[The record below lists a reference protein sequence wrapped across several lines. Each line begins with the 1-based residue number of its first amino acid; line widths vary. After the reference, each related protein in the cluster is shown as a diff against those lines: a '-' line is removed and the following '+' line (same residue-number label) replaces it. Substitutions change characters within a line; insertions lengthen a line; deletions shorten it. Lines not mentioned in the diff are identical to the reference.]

1 MILDTTREKTITN
14 LNGSRKFQMKSSAKA
29 FQILSSGIYER
40 KVEAIV
46 RELSCNA
53 YDSHVAA
60 GKKDV
65 PFKVNLPTGLD
76 PKFSVEDF
84 GIGLSEAEV
93 YSVYTT
99 YFESTKTDDNDMIGA
114 LGLGSKTPFSYTD
127 SFTITARKDGQEC
140 VFTASIS
147 ESGEPEVVK
156 LYGRPWVGSNGVTV
170 TVDVSSADIGEFI
183 NSAEKVYG
191 WFQVKP
197 ILNKAV
203 DYDISEEVLS
213 NIKDFG
219 YHLEASSG
227 RYHRAECK
235 VVMGNVAYSLELS
248 DIISRSGADLN
259 SFIEQLNNTA
269 ADIYFSVEIGEADV
283 AASRETLSLDDRTK
297 ANLRTKLGLIQAE
310 FKANTIAKVQ
320 KMNSV
325 FEAYFTLT
333 KFEQRHAIGE
343 PINGYSLADL
353 KKHPA
358 IDVEV
363 DHLVHPV
370 IFNTLMSYDIAI
382 LGDYGRSW
390 RSEPR
395 SKRATKESFTHLIHK
410 DKVTMQHTVV
420 VVINDCER
428 KLGIKDAIVANNDLP
443 NKVMVIHDKNTVLT
457 ADLESAI
464 SHLTF
469 GCYTIVYTS
478 SFWDGKMAVGKK
490 STGGLADE
498 TIKAQILLQGK
509 YFSYVQ
515 KDFVGVDKS
524 RWAYARYD
532 GMNDITIDGKLVMR
546 HQLNRMLKE
555 LDLDGIVAYNGN
567 NEAKVKRIIDN
578 DFGKLVK
585 EAGNKRDLEIQLNID
600 KVRAAYSSGLEILE
614 GYESFSS
621 AILNKVPTHPECSNF
636 IKGGLVVTK
645 ESQKPID
652 YRLELFNN
660 TLRQVRKENVVL
672 ATVLRDMRRFD
683 AEAIEDI
690 KGYMAYLKQRKGK

>member
-1 MILDTTREKTITN
+1 
-14 LNGSRKFQMKSSAKA
+14 MKSSAKA

-40 KVEAIV
+40 KIEAIV

-84 GIGLSEAEV
+84 GIGLSEEEV

-156 LYGRPWVGSNGVTV
+156 LYGRPWVGCNGVTV
-170 TVDVSSADIGEFI
+170 TVDVASADIRDFI
-183 NSAEKVYG
+183 TAAEKVYG

-197 ILNKAV
+197 ILNKV
-203 DYDISEEVLS
+203 IDYDISEEVLS

-219 YHLEASSG
+219 YHLDSG
-227 RYHRAECK
+227 SGGYRSAGCK
-235 VVMGNVAYSLELS
+235 VVMGNVAYSIVLD
-248 DIISRSGADLN
+248 DIASKTDQSIND
-259 SFIEQLNNTA
+259 FIAQI
-269 ADIYFSVEIGEADV
+269 DGVRPGIYFSVDIGEADV

-297 ANLRTKLGLIQAE
+297 ANLQAKIGIIQAE
-310 FKANTIAKVQ
+310 FKASTIAKVR

-333 KFEQRHAIGE
+333 KFEQKHAIDE

-353 KKHPA
+353 KKRPA
-358 IDVEV
+358 IDVEEV
-363 DHLVHPV
+363 DHLVHPA
-370 IFNTLMSYDIAI
+370 IYNTVTGYDIAI
-382 LGDYGRSW
+382 LGDYGKSW
-390 RSEPR
+390 RVPR
-395 SKRATKESFTHLIHK
+395 SKRATRESFTHLVHK
-410 DKVTMQHTVV
+410 DKVTLQHSVV

-443 NKVMVIHDKNTVLT
+443 NKVMVVHDKNTALT
-457 ADLESAI
+457 AELESAI

-490 STGGLADE
+490 SSGGLADE
-498 TIKAQILLQGK
+498 TVKAQILLQGK
-509 YFSYVQ
+509 FFNYVR
-515 KDFVGVDKS
+515 KDFVDVDKS

-532 GMNDITIDGKLVMR
+532 GMSDITIDGELIMR

-567 NEAKVKRIIDN
+567 NEAKVKRIIGN

-585 EAGNKRDLEIQLNID
+585 EKGNKRDLEIQSNID
-600 KVRAAYSSGLEILE
+600 KVKAAYSSGVEILE

-636 IKGGLVVTK
+636 IKDGLVVTK

-660 TLRQVRKENVVL
+660 TLRQIRKENVVL
-672 ATVLRDMRRFD
+672 ATVLRDMRGFD